1 MRDKELKLPMRA
13 IRGVRKG
20 GLKIRNKWKDVNS
33 SIKTFSPLTTSQI

>member
-1 MRDKELKLPMRA
+1 MRDKVSRLPTRA
-13 IRGVRKG
+13 IRGVRKE